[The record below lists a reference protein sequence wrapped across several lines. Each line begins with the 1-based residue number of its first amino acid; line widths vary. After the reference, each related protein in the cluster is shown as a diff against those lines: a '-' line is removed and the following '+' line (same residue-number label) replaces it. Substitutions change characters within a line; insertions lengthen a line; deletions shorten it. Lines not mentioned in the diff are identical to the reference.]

1 MLGNMKTYL
10 LLFLNL
16 YISNLLAQ
24 SNSEKRYALVVGNNA
39 YTHAKPLRNAIQDAV
54 SVAATLQKLGFEVE
68 TVKDG
73 PRTAFTQAVQRL
85 CKKANAENATLLF
98 YYSGHSLQARED
110 NWLVPTDAQAE
121 SAADIQWACLSLQSL
136 MEQFQQTQAST
147 KIMILD
153 ANHNNPFTYS
163 HGASNSLT
171 VPKKV
176 PTGTFIAFS
185 TTPQSNMTDVSSE
198 SAPYTKALV
207 QAMQIPNLQIEE
219 VFRRVRRSLKAI
231 GQSPW
236 EYSALENEF
245 YFNPK
250 QRPTTANTNDIAE
263 VEAAEPAK
271 ATNEPKKIT
280 TEPKSTVQTNG
291 SKRNVK
297 TIAAD
302 VQTATGNLI
311 CPPPAS
317 VLEEAKSNVP
327 SNDSKEY
334 LENAT
339 GVPFKMIKIQAGT
352 FNMGNATGVK
362 DEKPV
367 HEVLLSDFSMGVYEV
382 TFAEF
387 DAFCEATDR
396 EKPNDEGWGRE
407 NHPVI
412 NVSWDDAK
420 AYCEWLSQQAGKKY
434 RLPTEAEWEFAA
446 RSGQKCMYSGND
458 DIAKVGWYSENSDNK
473 THPVGEKWANA
484 FGLYDMT
491 GNVKEWCSD
500 WYSKQY
506 SSLRVRNPTGAATGS
521 ERVARGGGLC
531 CGASSSR
538 VTLRY
543 NYESKFRGR
552 AIGFRLVSTL

>member
-1 MLGNMKTYL
+1 VN
-10 LLFLNL
+10 
-16 YISNLLAQ
+16 
-24 SNSEKRYALVVGNNA
+24 
-39 YTHAKPLRNAIQDAV
+39 DAV
-54 SVAATLQKLGFEVE
+54 SVATTLQKLGFEVE

-73 PRTAFTQAVQRL
+73 QRTTFTQAIQRL

-136 MEQFQQTQAST
+136 MEQFQQTQATT

-163 HGASNSLT
+163 QGASNSLT
-171 VPKKV
+171 VPKQV

-185 TTPQSNMTDVSSE
+185 TTPQSSMSDVSLE

-219 VFRRVRRSLKAI
+219 VFRRVRRNLKAV

-236 EYSALENEF
+236 EYSALENDF

-250 QRPTTANTNDIAE
+250 QRTNTNDIAE
-263 VEAAEPAK
+263 VESTEVAK
-271 ATNEPKKIT
+271 ATVEAPKIT
-280 TEPKSTVQTNG
+280 SAPKAIVKTNS
-291 SKRNVK
+291 SKTAVK
-297 TIAAD
+297 TISTE
-302 VQTATGNLI
+302 VQTTTGNLI

-317 VLEEAKSNVP
+317 VLEEAKATVSSNE
-327 SNDSKEY
+327 SKEY

-339 GVPFKMIKIQAGT
+339 GIPFKMMKIQGGT

-367 HEVLLSDFSMGVYEV
+367 HEVILSDFSMGVYEV
-382 TFAEF
+382 TFAEY

-420 AYCEWLSQQAGKKY
+420 AYCEWLSQRSGKKY

-458 DIAKVGWYSENSDNK
+458 DIAKVGWYSDNSDHM
-473 THPVGEKWANA
+473 THPVGEKLPNA

-491 GNVKEWCSD
+491 GNAKEWCSD

-506 SSLRVRNPTGAATGS
+506 SSLRVRNPTGATTGS

-538 VTLRY
+538 VSLRY
-543 NYESKFRGR
+543 NYESKYRGR
-552 AIGFRLVSTL
+552 AIGFRLVSTVSNL